1 MKYVDFKK
9 HKLFLL
15 ETIVIMALLVLF
27 LIGGIYS
34 IIFPVIDDIRRGY
47 YDSEYLSQ
55 IYSADKDNFAK
66 IASLIAEYKIESIS
80 HDNSLTDDS
89 EKYFYKDTL
98 YYQTNLDLNSSEKD
112 NITALVYEI
121 FDKYDFDYI
130 ECVDDEISFSYLN
143 QDLSLI
149 YSKDN
154 VQNQNFDSKN
164 CRNIASNWYA
174 VEY

>member
-34 IIFPVIDDIRRGY
+34 IIFPVIDDIRRGH

-66 IASLIAEYKIESIS
+66 IASLITEYKIESIS
-80 HDNSLTDDS
+80 HDKPLTDDS

-112 NITALVYEI
+112 NITALAYEI

-143 QDLSLI
+143 
-149 YSKDN
+149 
-154 VQNQNFDSKN
+154 
-164 CRNIASNWYA
+164 
-174 VEY
+174 